1 MLLSEFDRFML
12 TLSVL
17 LFPNGLCVIAKSLSK
32 SVFLILEFFDFQK
45 LKQYSSTSFQS
56 HNFEKVR
63 NNSRSCFANLI
74 HFMFLSFVDL
84 ELIQNRMLDVSS
96 SFVRIICRSLLLH
109 LTQ

>member
-1 MLLSEFDRFML
+1 MDF
-12 TLSVL
+12 
-17 LFPNGLCVIAKSLSK
+17 VIAKSLSK
-32 SVFLILEFFDFQK
+32 SVFLILEFFDYQK

-56 HNFEKVR
+56 HNLKVR

-84 ELIQNRMLDVSS
+84 ELLQNRLLDVSL